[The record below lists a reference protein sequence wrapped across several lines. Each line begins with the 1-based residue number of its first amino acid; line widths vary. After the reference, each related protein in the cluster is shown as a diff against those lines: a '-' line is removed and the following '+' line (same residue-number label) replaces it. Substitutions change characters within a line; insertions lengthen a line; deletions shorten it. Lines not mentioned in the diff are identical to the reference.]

1 MGVKL
6 GNRRFAPGLW
16 PTLAVVVVLP
26 AFLWLGS
33 WQLDRAA
40 FKRERLAAFEAPE
53 PSDVLSMSQV
63 LKEQYDAGSGV
74 GVRHVTAEGAYD
86 SGARHILLEQMNHGG
101 KAGFYVLTP
110 LRLADE
116 PAHWVMINRGWV
128 ERDYAND
135 ALPSLPALDD
145 EPRDLRGLL
154 KDLPVPGLRV
164 ASALPSQANLAF
176 PLAMLYPRA
185 GDLQQVLGEPVYD
198 GMVLLDPAAPD
209 GFVREWQPR
218 IDGPQKHMGYAVQWF
233 SFAGTLLVLY
243 LILNFKPA
251 DRAAQSAAV
260 RRAAG

>member
-1 MGVKL
+1 MGLKV

-16 PTLAVVVVLP
+16 PTLAVALLLP
-26 AFLWLGS
+26 AFLWLGN

-40 FKRERLAAFEAPE
+40 FKRERLAAFEAAE

-63 LKEQYDAGSGV
+63 VRDRVDAADGV
-74 GVRHVTAEGAYD
+74 GVRHVVAEGAYD
-86 SGARHILLEQMNHGG
+86 PGQQIFLEQMNHGG

-110 LRLADE
+110 MRLADARE
-116 PAHWVMINRGWV
+116 RWVMINRGWV
-128 ERDYAND
+128 ERDYAAE

-145 EPRDLRGLL
+145 EPRELRGIL
-154 KDLPVPGLRV
+154 KGLPVPGLRV
-164 ASALPSQANLAF
+164 ASAVPSASDLTF

-185 GDLQQVLGEPVYD
+185 DDLEQVLGGPVYD
-198 GMVLLDPAAPD
+198 GMVLLDRAAPD

-251 DRAAQSAAV
+251 DRAAPSAAV